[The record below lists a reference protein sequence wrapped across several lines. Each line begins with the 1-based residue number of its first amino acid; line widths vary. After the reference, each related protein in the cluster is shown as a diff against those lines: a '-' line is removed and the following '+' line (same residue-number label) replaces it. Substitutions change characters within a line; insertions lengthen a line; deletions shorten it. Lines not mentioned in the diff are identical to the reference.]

1 MGTRSLTV
9 VVHNNE
15 VKVAQYG
22 QWDGYPKG
30 QGKTLLSFLKD
41 ASKVETLKHLLPKVR
56 FQTQEDIKEQTEF
69 LKSIGCE
76 NGWMNIEQGKLFR
89 NKYPMHHRDV
99 GGEIL
104 DLILLLKD
112 SNEIILT
119 DAYYFAADS
128 LWCEW
133 AYVVD
138 FDKNTFE
145 VYAGLNSEEISK
157 EDRFFSLYKKGEKYK
172 PVKLF
177 MSFSLDE
184 LPDEKEF
191 IKHFK

>member
-9 VVHNNE
+9 VQHNNQI
-15 VKVAQYG
+15 KVAQYG

-30 QGKTLLSFLKD
+30 QGITLLSFLKD
-41 ASKVETLKHLLPKVR
+41 ASKVEALKELLPKVR
-56 FQTQEDIKEQTEF
+56 FQTKEDIQELTSF

-76 NGWMNIEQGKLFR
+76 NGWMNIEQGNLFR

-104 DLILLLKD
+104 DLILLHKD

-119 DAYYFAADS
+119 DTYYFATDS

-145 VYAGLNSEEISK
+145 VYAGLNTSEITK
-157 EDRFFSLYKKGEKYK
+157 EDRFFDLYKEDCKYK
-172 PVKLF
+172 PVKLII
-177 MSFSLDE
+177 SFSLDT
-184 LPDEKEF
+184 LPTEKEF
-191 IKHFK
+191 IDHFR

>member
-41 ASKVETLKHLLPKVR
+41 ASKVETLKQLLPKVR
-56 FQTQEDIKEQTEF
+56 FQTQKDIKEQTEF

-89 NKYPMHHRDV
+89 NKYPLHHRDV

-112 SNEIILT
+112 SNEFILT

>member
-9 VVHNNE
+9 VVHNNA

-30 QGKTLLSFLKD
+30 QGKTLLSFLQNKT
-41 ASKVETLKHLLPKVR
+41 KVEALKKVLPKVR
-56 FQTQEDIKEQTEF
+56 FQTKEDIQEQSEF

-89 NKYPMHHRDV
+89 SKYPMHHRDV

-104 DLILLLKD
+104 DLILLHKD
-112 SNEIILT
+112 SDEIILT

-145 VYAGLNSEEISK
+145 VYAGLNNEKISK
-157 EDRFFSLYKKGEKYK
+157 EDRFFDLYKQNENYK

-177 MSFSLDE
+177 MSFSLDK
-184 LPDEKEF
+184 LPSKKEF
-191 IKHFK
+191 ISHFR

>member
-9 VVHNNE
+9 VVHNNQ

-30 QGKTLLSFLKD
+30 QGKILVSFLQDKT
-41 ASKVETLKHLLPKVR
+41 KVAALKHVLPKVR
-56 FQTQEDIKEQTEF
+56 FQTQEDIKEQSEF

-76 NGWMNIEQGKLFR
+76 TSWMNIEQANQFR
-89 NKYPMHHRDV
+89 SKYPMHFRDV
-99 GGEIL
+99 GGDIL
-104 DLILLLKD
+104 NLILLHND
-112 SNEIILT
+112 SDEIILT
-119 DAYYFAADS
+119 DSYYFAAES

-138 FDKNTFE
+138 LDKNTFE
-145 VYAGLNSEEISK
+145 VYAGLNKKDLSK
-157 EDRFFSLYKKGEKYK
+157 EDRFFSLNKKGEKYK

-177 MSFSLDE
+177 ISFALDK

>member
-41 ASKVETLKHLLPKVR
+41 ASKVETLKQLLPKVR
-56 FQTQEDIKEQTEF
+56 FQTQKDIKEQTEF

-89 NKYPMHHRDV
+89 NKYPLHHRDV

-112 SNEIILT
+112 SNEFILT

-145 VYAGLNSEEISK
+145 VYAGLNSKEISK

>member
-41 ASKVETLKHLLPKVR
+41 ASKVETLKQLLPKVR
-56 FQTQEDIKEQTEF
+56 FQTQKDIKEQTEF

-89 NKYPMHHRDV
+89 NKYPLHHRDV
-99 GGEIL
+99 GGEVL

-112 SNEIILT
+112 SNEFILT

>member
-41 ASKVETLKHLLPKVR
+41 ASKVETLKQLLPKVR
-56 FQTQEDIKEQTEF
+56 FQTQKDIKEQTEF

-89 NKYPMHHRDV
+89 NKYPLHHRDV

-104 DLILLLKD
+104 DLILLLKE
-112 SNEIILT
+112 SNEFILT